1 MRALGARRRAPPVA
15 DAASHRAGQR
25 RRAAGEPL
33 GARTAAT
40 RLGRERTWKCTRK
53 KRAPNGARFLLPFS
67 LRGGFAV
74 RAFALRLS
82 AQGLCVGTNMTP
94 LGRKTLWKI
103 NKARQDHIHTYDETN
118 RMVSIRLSKAF
129 TNCACNSLDTLAL
142 EAVGNKSVDY
152 KYNVLNQLVKKATS
166 RNEVFTYICDAR
178 GNRISRPARS
188 CGTPLCLIEWY
199 QLERRQAFPHECLSL
214 RVNNGENS
222 LLSSESW

>member
-1 MRALGARRRAPPVA
+1 MLA
-15 DAASHRAGQR
+15 
-25 RRAAGEPL
+25 
-33 GARTAAT
+33 
-40 RLGRERTWKCTRK
+40 
-53 KRAPNGARFLLPFS
+53 FLLPFP

-82 AQGLCVGTNMTP
+82 AQGLCIETNMTRP
-94 LGRKTLWKI
+94 GRENPSKI
-103 NKARQDHIHTYDETN
+103 SKARQDHIRNYDETN
-118 RMVSIRLSKAF
+118 RMVAIRLSKAF

-152 KYNVLNQLVKKATS
+152 KYNVLNQLVKKTS
-166 RNEVFTYICDAR
+166 SLNGVFIYICDAR
-178 GNRISRPARS
+178 GNRIPRPERS